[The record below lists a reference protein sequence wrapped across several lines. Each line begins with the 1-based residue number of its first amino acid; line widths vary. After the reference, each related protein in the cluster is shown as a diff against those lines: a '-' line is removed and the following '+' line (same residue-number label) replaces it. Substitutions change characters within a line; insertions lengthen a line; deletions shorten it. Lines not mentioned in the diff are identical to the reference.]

1 MQTIL
6 FEDSLQEVSK
16 AIFSPFL
23 IITITD
29 VEGQIIYLY
38 IMIQKY
44 PVYTFL

>member
-23 IITITD
+23 ITITD
-29 VEGQIIYLY
+29 VEGQIIYVY